1 MRNLI
6 AASFVFSLIAGSAAF
21 AQTSS
26 SGTLTKSPSTSS
38 PPRVTGSAPV
48 GHRQPT
54 AADVGNP
61 QNPAELSP
69 EEKALDRKI
78 KSICR
83 GC

>member
-6 AASFVFSLIAGSAAF
+6 AATFVFSLLATATGF
-21 AQTSS
+21 AQNSS
-26 SGTLTKSPSTSS
+26 SGTVTKSPSTSS
-38 PPRVTGSAPV
+38 RVGSAPV

-54 AADVGNP
+54 AADVGNEK
-61 QNPAELSP
+61 NAADLSP
-69 EEKALDRKI
+69 EDKALDRKI

>member
-6 AASFVFSLIAGSAAF
+6 AATFVLSLVATATAF
-21 AQTSS
+21 AQSSS
-26 SGTLTKSPSTSS
+26 SGTVTKSTSASTS
-38 PPRVTGSAPV
+38 PRVTGTAPV

-54 AADVGNP
+54 AADVGGEK
-61 QNPAELSP
+61 NPADLSP

>member
-1 MRNLI
+1 MRKLTLTIFALSMI
-6 AASFVFSLIAGSAAF
+6 AASGASA
-21 AQTSS
+21 Q
-26 SGTLTKSPSTSS
+26 STSS
-38 PPRVTGSAPV
+38 GAAMKSSTPPPTRAVGNAPV

-54 AADVGNP
+54 AADVGNQP
-61 QNPAELSP
+61 NPAELSP

>member
-1 MRNLI
+1 MHKLI
-6 AASFVFSLIAGSAAF
+6 ATTVALLSIATPAALAQNTGSGSAM
-21 AQTSS
+21 
-26 SGTLTKSPSTSS
+26 KSSTS
-38 PPRVTGSAPV
+38 PAATRAVGNAPV

-54 AADVGNP
+54 AADVGNQ
-61 QNPAELSP
+61 QNPADLSP

>member
-1 MRNLI
+1 MRNLTVTIFALSMI
-6 AASFVFSLIAGSAAF
+6 AASAAF
-21 AQTSS
+21 AQSTV
-26 SGTLTKSPSTSS
+26 SGTATKSSTASAS
-38 PPRVTGSAPV
+38 TKAVGNAPV

-54 AADVGNP
+54 AADVGNQP
-61 QNPAELSP
+61 NPAELSP